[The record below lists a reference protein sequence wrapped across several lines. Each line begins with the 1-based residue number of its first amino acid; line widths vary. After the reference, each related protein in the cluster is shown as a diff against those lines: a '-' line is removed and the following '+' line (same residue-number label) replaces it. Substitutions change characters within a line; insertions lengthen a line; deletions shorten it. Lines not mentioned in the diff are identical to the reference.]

1 MEGAVFLTVALGLL
15 LIAVSSLSTTARG
28 FLGFCLYL
36 LIFAF
41 AFVFLRSEAVKH
53 FFESQKEIIIL
64 MTIVCAVILAC
75 ALTYGLVSS
84 AVKKKKADD
93 KDIREN
99 T

>member
-41 AFVFLRSEAVKH
+41 AFVFLRSEAVKTFVVTH
-53 FFESQKEIIIL
+53 KVMIN
-64 MTIVCAVILAC
+64 IVALICGVILAC

-84 AVKKKKADD
+84 AVKKGKSD

>member
-1 MEGAVFLTVALGLL
+1 MEGAVFLIVDLGIL
-15 LIAVSSLSTTARG
+15 LIAVGSLSTTARG

-36 LIFAF
+36 LVFAF

-53 FFESQKEIIIL
+53 FFESQKEIINLVIL
-64 MTIVCAVILAC
+64 VCAVIIAC
-75 ALTYGLVSS
+75 ALTYGLVDS

>member
-1 MEGAVFLTVALGLL
+1 MDGAVFLIVALGIL

-41 AFVFLRSEAVKH
+41 AFVFLRSEAVKS

-64 MTIVCAVILAC
+64 MTIVCAVILVGAVV
-75 ALTYGLVSS
+75 YNLVSS
-84 AVKKKKADD
+84 AVKKEKTDN
-93 KDIREN
+93 RGN